1 MKDDVSP
8 ANEKI
13 VQEQIVGKVILTREQ
28 DFMWK
33 LVCWGFYPFGNLILQ
48 TRVL

>member
-1 MKDDVSP
+1 MR
-8 ANEKI
+8 
-13 VQEQIVGKVILTREQ
+13 EQIVGKVILTREQ

-48 TRVL
+48 NQSPLTPHFTQKISS